1 MDGEASQPTSGM
13 DPSRGWLV
21 VFMRS
26 TAEKQYYKEEAER
39 EMKENRARQERGSW
53 PSQNPVAAPFSGDA
67 VEVRLSERLRN
78 GRLHTR
84 LEAGAT
90 HGPSRCYGAQK

>member
-1 MDGEASQPTSGM
+1 
-13 DPSRGWLV
+13 
-21 VFMRS
+21 MRS
-26 TAEKQYYKEEAER
+26 TAEKQYKEEEER
-39 EMKENRARQERGSW
+39 EMKENRARQEGGSW
-53 PSQNPVAAPFSGDA
+53 PSQNPVAAPFTGDA